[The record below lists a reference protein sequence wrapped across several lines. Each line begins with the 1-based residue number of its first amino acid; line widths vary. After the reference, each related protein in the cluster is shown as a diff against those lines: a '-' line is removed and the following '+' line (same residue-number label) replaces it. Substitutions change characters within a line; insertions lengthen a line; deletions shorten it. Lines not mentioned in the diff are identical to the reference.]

1 MPIPILGIIAALG
14 AGAGAVKTI
23 DALDDMSTAKRI
35 NREAQDLLDNTKNK
49 IERTKESTNNALKEL
64 GKTKIGILSSNMK
77 RFADSFSRLK
87 NVDPYEFPGFEHLR
101 NFTPSSSEFLNLKN
115 ASLKASELATGGL
128 GSIAAGT
135 LTAAGAYGAVGTF
148 AAASTGT
155 AISALSGA
163 AAANATLAW
172 LGGGALAAGGYG
184 MAGGMYVLGGLVAAP
199 ALLVG
204 GMFLGS
210 KAEKA
215 LKDAESNKKQVE
227 NYASEGRTMC
237 STMDAIKNCS
247 DQMRSVLNTLDDKF
261 RPAVGEMI
269 STMEWNGTDW
279 RNYNRQSK
287 EKVKRAVDIAQ
298 ILYIIIDTRVL
309 EQDGSLSAKCSRV
322 IEQGRAKL
330 SGI

>member
-1 MPIPILGIIAALG
+1 
-14 AGAGAVKTI
+14 
-23 DALDDMSTAKRI
+23 
-35 NREAQDLLDNTKNK
+35 
-49 IERTKESTNNALKEL
+49 
-64 GKTKIGILSSNMK
+64 
-77 RFADSFSRLK
+77 
-87 NVDPYEFPGFEHLR
+87 
-101 NFTPSSSEFLNLKN
+101 
-115 ASLKASELATGGL
+115 
-128 GSIAAGT
+128 
-135 LTAAGAYGAVGTF
+135 
-148 AAASTGT
+148 
-155 AISALSGA
+155 
-163 AAANATLAW
+163 
-172 LGGGALAAGGYG
+172 
-184 MAGGMYVLGGLVAAP
+184 
-199 ALLVG
+199 
-204 GMFLGS
+204 
-210 KAEKA
+210 
-215 LKDAESNKKQVE
+215 
-227 NYASEGRTMC
+227 MC